1 MAHLVRALAATYA
14 DGYHIPAHTHGWG
27 QLIYAVSGVM
37 RVRAADTLWLV
48 PPAQAI
54 WAPAGVAH
62 EIWARGDFAMRT
74 LYFAPEFAERLPADC
89 RALDVAPLLRELVLR
104 IVQGQRLDDAA
115 PAERRLAEV
124 AVDLVADASVLPVS
138 LPMPKDARAVRLAER
153 LKDEPAC
160 EAELDALARDAG
172 ASARTVQRL
181 FLDETGLRFSEWRQR
196 LRLIHAASL
205 LAEGA
210 SVTDAGLEA
219 GYASTSA
226 FIAAFRKRFGRTP
239 ARLRD
244 AVPDEPARP
253 EAVLRPQNDKGV
265 PPDPAPALRSG
276 AANANPSHREPLMKT
291 RIGFALL
298 GVTDL
303 ERSIAFYRDALG
315 WPLVDRNP
323 AEQYARLDA
332 GGIGVKLLGG
342 HEPTV
347 LEHPVLEVVVDDL
360 EAAYAELSSK
370 GVEFPM
376 PPTLMPW
383 GGTLA
388 RFRDPDGHIFYLT
401 PPA

>member
-1 MAHLVRALAATYA
+1 VAHLVRAFASTFEDGHHIAAHQHA
-14 DGYHIPAHTHGWG
+14 WG
-27 QLIYAVSGVM
+27 QLIYAGSGVM
-37 RVRAADTLWLV
+37 RVRAGDTLWLV
-48 PPAQAI
+48 PPAQAV
-54 WAPAGVAH
+54 WAPAGVQH

-74 LYFAPEFAERLPADC
+74 LYFAPVLAAGLPADC
-89 RALDVAPLLRELVLR
+89 RALDVSALLRELILT
-104 IVQGQRLDDAA
+104 ITQGQLLEDAE
-115 PAERRLAEV
+115 PAHRRLAEV
-124 AVDLVADASVLPVS
+124 AVDLIASASVLPVS

-160 EAELDALARDAG
+160 EAELDALSSEAG
-172 ASARTVQRL
+172 ASARTMQRL

-205 LAEGA
+205 LAEGT

-219 GYASTSA
+219 GYAGASA

-239 ARLRD
+239 ARMKNGGP
-244 AVPDEPARP
+244 VEEPMRP
-253 EAVLRPQNDKGV
+253 EIVPRPPGA
-265 PPDPAPALRSG
+265 DPT
-276 AANANPSHREPLMKT
+276 PSHHQPRRVGSPSQGETLMKT

-303 ERSIAFYRDALG
+303 ERSIAFYRDVLG

-342 HEPTV
+342 HEPMV

-360 EAAYAELSSK
+360 EAAYAELSAR

-383 GGTLA
+383 GGMLA

-401 PPA
+401 PPG